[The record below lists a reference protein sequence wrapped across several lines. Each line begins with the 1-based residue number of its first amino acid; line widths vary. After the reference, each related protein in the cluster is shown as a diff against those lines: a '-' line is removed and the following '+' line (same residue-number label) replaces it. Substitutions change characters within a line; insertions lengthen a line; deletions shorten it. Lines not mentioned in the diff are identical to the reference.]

1 MNAYDVIIKPVLTE
15 KAYDDIPNKK
25 YCFYVHVDATKTDV
39 KEAIEKIFD
48 VKVEKVNI
56 ANVKGKV
63 KRERGTEGRTAKR
76 KKAFVQLTDKSKSIP
91 FFDSLN

>member
-25 YCFYVHVDATKTDV
+25 YCFFVHVDATRTDV
-39 KEAIEKIFD
+39 KEAIETIFD

-56 ANVKGKV
+56 VNVRGKV
-63 KRERGTEGRTAKR
+63 KSERGTTGRTAAR
-76 KKAFVQLTDKSKSIP
+76 KKAFVRLTDKSKSIP
-91 FFDSLN
+91 FFNSLN